1 MKVIK
6 NLNIIRVFDFY
17 RDYRRFICII
27 IIIKYVYSWLFPRC
41 HMASNKNFLRT
52 QRKNFRFSFRKRGKI
67 DSNLF
72 PIMMWHK
79 GYAAYDTL
87 EICMPSKLNLS
98 IFPGFFSQVCA
109 CCSTRGHFRLHFE
122 ATRRLPDTKDSTHF
136 EPREPVCLGRSVK
149 RWFFLHSF
157 ITQSCILAAVSRI
170 FTAGYW
176 YASLFLSLSL
186 SSSTLSF
193 YALVGHKN
201 PIDSTRLSGS
211 DWVVWKMQ
219 AIWICSGTN
228 R

>member
-1 MKVIK
+1 MCIPGYFLVATWHQIK
-6 NLNIIRVFDFY
+6 ISFARNG
-17 RDYRRFICII
+17 
-27 IIIKYVYSWLFPRC
+27 S
-41 HMASNKNFLRT
+41 
-52 QRKNFRFSFRKRGKI
+52 NFRFSFRKRGKI

-87 EICMPSKLNLS
+87 EIYMPSKLNLS

>member
-1 MKVIK
+1 MCIPGYFLVATWHQIK
-6 NLNIIRVFDFY
+6 ISFARNG
-17 RDYRRFICII
+17 
-27 IIIKYVYSWLFPRC
+27 S
-41 HMASNKNFLRT
+41 
-52 QRKNFRFSFRKRGKI
+52 NFRFSFRKRGKI

-98 IFPGFFSQVCA
+98 IFPGFFFSSVCMLLDA
-109 CCSTRGHFRLHFE
+109 WALPPSLRG
-122 ATRRLPDTKDSTHF
+122 D
-136 EPREPVCLGRSVK
+136 
-149 RWFFLHSF
+149 
-157 ITQSCILAAVSRI
+157 
-170 FTAGYW
+170 
-176 YASLFLSLSL
+176 ASLTWHEGLYAFRTQGARVPGKICEALIFLAFVYYAKLHPCRCLTHIYCGLLICFFIPISLSL